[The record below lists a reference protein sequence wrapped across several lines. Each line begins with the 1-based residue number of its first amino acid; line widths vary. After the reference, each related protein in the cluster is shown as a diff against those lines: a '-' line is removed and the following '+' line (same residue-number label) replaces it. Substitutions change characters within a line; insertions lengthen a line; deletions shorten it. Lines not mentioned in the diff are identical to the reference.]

1 MGDLDA
7 RFEAATV
14 PDEWRAREVVRD
26 SVTEITTGAT
36 KATGTDEE
44 ILRQWGYDPEQIEVI
59 STAQWRKEQAD
70 GSWLTSYYFKHRPK
84 TVDLDLPALYSAA
97 KRRSRKQLA
106 PVVSDRVTVVVLSDV
121 QAGKVGSRGGTPE
134 LIDRLVE
141 KREKLAAHLSKVKP
155 SRTVLAEAGDL
166 FEGFES
172 GGNPMF
178 SNDLSLAQQMDVAG
192 TEVYEFASL
201 MHRHGRVD
209 VMTCT
214 SNHTAWRRGKQQLGR
229 PADDLGL
236 HVHRTV
242 EKVAVA
248 AGLDV
253 HWHYPAEY
261 DDSMTLDVNGTVLG
275 LVHGNQYAPMG
286 APLWWAKQQHGGQP
300 IGAADV
306 LITGHYHCLTVI
318 PTGRNPYTGR
328 SKWWL
333 QAPTLDNASD
343 WFRNLAGDDSD
354 PGLLVFDIDAKTG
367 FDLQSLTVL

>member
-26 SVTEITTGAT
+26 SITELTTGAT

-44 ILRQWGYDPEQIEVI
+44 ILRQWGYDPEQIEVL

-300 IGAADV
+300 VGAADI
-306 LITGHYHCLTVI
+306 LITGHYHHFLAL
-318 PTGRNPYTGR
+318 PTGRNPYTQRGR
-328 SKWWL
+328 WWL
-333 QAPTLDNASD
+333 QAPTTDNGSD

-354 PGLLVFDIDAKTG
+354 PGLLVFDVTADG